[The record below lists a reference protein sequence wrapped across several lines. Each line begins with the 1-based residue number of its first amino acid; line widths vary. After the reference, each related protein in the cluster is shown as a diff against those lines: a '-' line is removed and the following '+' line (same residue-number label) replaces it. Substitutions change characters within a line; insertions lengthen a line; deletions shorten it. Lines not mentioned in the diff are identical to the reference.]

1 MNKVEFFNLIYT
13 IRKNKQTTMIFLDDF
28 EKSAYKER
36 IAFKNFIKLYHLFEG
51 DNFDIDIRPYEGN
64 DYYDVLISKHNDGS
78 IYKRYIIEL
87 KVRDEDYDEEGYVYE
102 TKKHRDLMDIKNL
115 DPDNNEI
122 LYINFTPNGTY
133 IWFIDKIIANY
144 KPIRKKMNKATMNSR
159 TDKSDKGTY
168 LLLPKDA
175 KKYEYRWDMRQFNE
189 EIEAK
194 KQKQMK
200 VKQRLSDEKD
210 IWFYLTGKKYNENN

>member
-1 MNKVEFFNLIYT
+1 MT
-13 IRKNKQTTMIFLDDF
+13 FLNDF
-28 EKSAYKER
+28 EKAAYMER
-36 IAFKNFIKLYHLFEG
+36 IAFKNFIKLYNLFEG

-64 DYYDVLISKHNDGS
+64 DKYDVLISKHNDGS

-87 KVRDEDYDEEGYVYE
+87 KIRDKDFDSEGYVYE
-102 TKKHRDLMDIKNL
+102 TKKHKSLMDIKNL
-115 DPDNNEI
+115 DGDNNEI

-133 IWFIDKIIANY
+133 IWFIDRIIANY

-159 TDKSDKGTY
+159 SDKSNKGTY

-175 KKYEYRWDMRQFNE
+175 KKYEYRWDIRQFNE
-189 EIEAK
+189 KIEEEKRKELK
-194 KQKQMK
+194 KQSK
-200 VKQRLSDEKD
+200 LNEEKD